1 MHGIGKKIILT
12 DTSKVKSMS
21 AVDWFI
27 TRFCYSKKCP
37 FCYAPYEKFGDDATY
52 QEADRICH
60 NICRK
65 TIIIYGIEKVVK
77 NLG

>member
-21 AVDWFI
+21 AVDWFV
-27 TRFCYSKKCP
+27 TR
-37 FCYAPYEKFGDDATY
+37 FCYAPYEEFGDDATY
-52 QEADRICH
+52 QETERICH